1 MVGCHKLPAAPG
13 FEKPSAI
20 QQKGIVPFGK
30 GLDVIQQ
37 AQSGTGKTAT
47 FCTGILQNMDYNL
60 LETQALVLAPTRE
73 LAQQIETVMRA
84 LGDFQQV
91 QSNHLTW
98 QLQLKAC
105 QQLRRMCFA
114 LHRVTPGPR
123 ATIKGL
129 MALSADSCTHQ
140 AQTDFSAPGQAV
152 LEGSLTGR
160 TWEPA
165 CRPQPVPHLVLTGPA
180 GPASFSLC
188 PKAEPGSD
196 SWLHAGQVPCLRGR
210 HQRARGPAHP
220 AAGCACGGRH
230 PGPRV

>member
-114 LHRVTPGPR
+114 LHRVTPGSR
-123 ATIKGL
+123 AASKAWWRLVRTAAPIRHK
-129 MALSADSCTHQ
+129 
-140 AQTDFSAPGQAV
+140 QTPQLQGQ
-152 LEGSLTGR
+152 
-160 TWEPA
+160 
-165 CRPQPVPHLVLTGPA
+165 
-180 GPASFSLC
+180 
-188 PKAEPGSD
+188 
-196 SWLHAGQVPCLRGR
+196 PCLR
-210 HQRARGPAHP
+210 A
-220 AAGCACGGRH
+220 
-230 PGPRV
+230 V